1 MKNRLYFLVSSLLML
16 FIQTAIAQSTLELF
30 PQSNTIGINVTLEPG
45 DPEMDCSAQVRYKY
59 NNSDTSYFNG
69 FELARV
75 RNGYNKLSGALFNV
89 EDNNYSPKNFYVE
102 VTLFDPTT
110 PDLNLKRLTS
120 MATAT
125 NVNQENSPTI
135 TYYVHPTGKGT
146 SFLENEPGNLLDAL
160 KIVKSGEHIKLQAGT
175 YYVRNI
181 DLKNMGKT
189 SKPIVISGKDAIISG
204 LDTAELYWQPVN
216 GQAGMYFTTTTA
228 LNPNLVYIDGN
239 RLYPFRSLDEL
250 ARNKIGYGFNSLAQ
264 PQEFDANMDGFY
276 RNPSTNPLCNSN
288 WQYPKLLYVKFRD
301 GANPKDKKI
310 KLSAANYAF
319 NLDSCENIIFQ
330 NLQFSDYGLAPNP
343 KAIHVMNSNHISFK
357 QCLFKMNDVSIL
369 FNGSSANSVIY
380 QCEFYDAMFDWSAAK
395 IKATYDDYNPYSCVF
410 PNYSRMLEKGAII
423 IQHGFTGRG
432 IDISN
437 SSFHD
442 YAQAGHLSPPSVN
455 KSNPNSYEI
464 DFYRNHLYRC
474 AEDGFEIDGDARNI
488 RVFDN
493 EFEQCNAPISLAV
506 AQGGPVYIAR
516 NVFHHLK
523 NDTFTTHPD
532 LGLQIT
538 PGHPFKTNYGSHDT
552 MGEVNFIHNTIDA
565 TGNNMA
571 LDFFS
576 PGDWSKF
583 RVWNNIFQSDN
594 GFLMSYR
601 TPYFMPVDM
610 IRNLYFSTD
619 NQPKFRVDTNYNDA
633 TIWLTDT
640 LNSNFRIFTPFNNVD
655 FGFLYANPDFD
666 QWVNN
671 PYYLNSSS
679 LAARNGFRVEGISS
693 RYSYYGYIGAFPWMQ
708 RESVEEYKKYK
719 LIVYPN
725 PNSGELHFK
734 SELSLTNAIV
744 EIYSFDGRLVFSENL
759 QSNNSVISHQLK
771 TGTYMIK
778 INSDNFNYSSKLV
791 VVR

>member
-1 MKNRLYFLVSSLLML
+1 MKRLFTCLFFFLYLSSN
-16 FIQTAIAQSTLELF
+16 IQAQSTLELF
-30 PQSNTIGINVTLEPG
+30 PQSNTIGINVTLNPG
-45 DPEMDCSAQVRYKY
+45 DPEMDCSAQVGYKY
-59 NNSDTSYFNG
+59 KGSDTVYMPSFG
-69 FELARV
+69 LARV
-75 RNGYNKLSGALFNV
+75 RNEYNQLSGALFNAS
-89 EDNNYSPKNFYVE
+89 DNASTRQFYVE
-102 VTLFDPTT
+102 ITLSDKTT
-110 PDLNLKRLTS
+110 PALDGKKLYG

-125 NVNQENSPTI
+125 TVNNGFTA
-135 TYYVHPTGKGT
+135 TYNYYVHPLGKG
-146 SFLENEPGNLLDAL
+146 SVFSISEPGNLLDAL
-160 KIVKSGEHIKLQAGT
+160 KVVQPGEQIILQEGT
-175 YYVRNI
+175 YYVRNVN
-181 DLKNMGKT
+181 LKKLGSDT
-189 SKPIVISGKDAIISG
+189 KPIVISGKNAIISG
-204 LDTAELYWQPVN
+204 LDTAQINWQPVN
-216 GQAGMYFTTTTA
+216 GQPGMYFTTTTV
-228 LNPNLVYIDGN
+228 LNPNLVYTDGN

-276 RNPSTNPLCNSN
+276 RNSSTNPLCNSN
-288 WQYPKLLYVKFRD
+288 WQYPKLMYVKFRD
-301 GANPKDKKI
+301 GANPKDKNVKI
-310 KLSAANYAF
+310 SAAGYAF
-319 NLDSCENIIFQ
+319 NLDSCENMIFQ
-330 NLQFSDYGLAPNP
+330 NIKFCDYGVAPNP
-343 KAIHVMNSNHISFK
+343 RAINLLNTNNIAFK
-357 QCLFKMNDVSIL
+357 QCIFSMNDIGIL
-369 FNGSSANSVIY
+369 FSGASSKTVIY
-380 QCEFYDAMFDWSAAK
+380 DCEFYDAMFDWSAAK

-410 PNYSRMLEKGAII
+410 PYYSRMLEKGAII

-493 EFEQCNAPISLAV
+493 EFEQCNAPISLAI

-552 MGEVNFIHNTIDA
+552 MGEVNFIHNTVDA

-583 RVWNNIFQSDN
+583 RVWNNIFQSDD

-601 TPYFMPVDM
+601 TPYFMEVDM
-610 IRNLYFSTD
+610 IRNLYFSTA
-619 NQPKFRVDTNYNDA
+619 NQPKFRIDTNYYDA
-633 TIWLTDT
+633 SIWMTDT
-640 LNSNFRIFTPFNNVD
+640 FNSNFMIFTDFNQVD
-655 FGFLYANPDFD
+655 LGFLYANPDFD
-666 QWVNN
+666 PWVNN

-679 LAARNGFRVEGISS
+679 KAVRYGMRVDGITDK
-693 RYSYYGYIGAFPWMQ
+693 YSNYNYIGAFPWWQ
-708 RESVEEYKKYK
+708 RESVEEYKKHK
-719 LIVYPN
+719 LVVYPN
-725 PNSGELHFK
+725 PNK
-734 SELSLTNAIV
+734 SELRFITDQPLINAQI
-744 EIYSFDGRLVFSENL
+744 EIYGIDGRLLLSEKIESSNVAL
-759 QSNNSVISHQLK
+759 QHQLK
-771 TGTYMIK
+771 SGTYTIK
-778 INSDNFNYSSKLV
+778 VQGDKYSYTAKFIV
-791 VVR
+791 VQ